1 MSNLVNHLRKFDLT
15 NNTSSAS
22 CDAKK
27 PRWKFGRHT
36 CCYEHQSSAHSQCK
50 IVHVS
55 SWWKSNLNSVVFV
68 NVTCRVHSE
77 MYTHSRVETD
87 VRVGENLISVDCV
100 NHPHLG
106 NVADTFPIMLR
117 PKAKR
122 VFYLPAALQRSSMI
136 ITEIQIW
143 KQRSSSGLPTN
154 QLDDKMETMTN
165 KGDDNDW

>member
-1 MSNLVNHLRKFDLT
+1 M
-15 NNTSSAS
+15 
-22 CDAKK
+22 
-27 PRWKFGRHT
+27 
-36 CCYEHQSSAHSQCK
+36 
-50 IVHVS
+50 
-55 SWWKSNLNSVVFV
+55 VFV

-122 VFYLPAALQRSSMI
+122 VFPPRCSTKVINDHHRNPNMK
-136 ITEIQIW
+136 TEIQW
-143 KQRSSSGLPTN
+143 AT
-154 QLDDKMETMTN
+154 D
-165 KGDDNDW
+165 